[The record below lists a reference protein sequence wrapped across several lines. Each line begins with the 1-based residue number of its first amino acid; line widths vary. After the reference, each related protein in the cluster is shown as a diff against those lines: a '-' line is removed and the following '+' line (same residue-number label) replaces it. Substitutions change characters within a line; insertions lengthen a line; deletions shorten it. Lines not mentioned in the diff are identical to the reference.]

1 MPASHGFRRSPI
13 SMLGAFSS
21 LCVFSAS
28 NDYVWEFVIAKRS
41 ADIVFVI
48 GIGQRIS
55 QSMSMLLIP
64 LWVLQMHGS
73 AFALGVDV
81 AAVSLA
87 TMVLGIPIG
96 AAADRIGSRNIVLFG
111 SIIAAAS
118 TMLSV
123 TDSNVWLFG
132 FWQMVAGLGRSAT
145 WIGAQT
151 TITRASEDANSKA
164 KRIGWLSLSAQIG
177 NFGGPFL
184 AGFLVS
190 KVNITVAFI
199 VASLAIA
206 SVSIATRTGNHDTGA
221 ANADSESREKDV
233 YTSNKHF
240 GRAFGLLKL
249 PPFRFIIVSSVVRL
263 FLIAIR
269 NSFYVVYLH
278 QQGFDPLVIGIV
290 LSLGSAA
297 SAGAAALTGTLHKRF
312 ATKRLLNASII
323 AMCLAFSFIPFVSSI
338 YYQGILMVVFGLGN
352 GLSQSAQISMIAQ
365 ATPVNDQGL
374 AVGLRTSINRAVQV
388 SAPLLFGVIVSA
400 ILLPNLLFIS
410 GVASLASLVGSLW
423 RYRRVE
429 PKGANDTY

>member
-1 MPASHGFRRSPI
+1 M
-13 SMLGAFSS
+13 
-21 LCVFSAS
+21 
-28 NDYVWEFVIAKRS
+28 IAKRS
-41 ADIVFVI
+41 ANIVFVI

-55 QSMSMLLIP
+55 QSMSMLLVP
-64 LWVLQMHGS
+64 LWVLQVHGS

-81 AAVSLA
+81 AAISLA

-111 SIIAAAS
+111 SVIAAFA

-123 TDSNVWLFG
+123 ADSNLWLFG

-151 TITRASEDANSKA
+151 IITRASEDSNSKA

-177 NFGGPFL
+177 NFAGPFL

-190 KVNITVAFI
+190 KANITFAFI
-199 VASLAIA
+199 VAAVAIA
-206 SVSIATRTGNHDTGA
+206 SVSIASRTGDHENGSGEEISKSH
-221 ANADSESREKDV
+221 ESEKD
-233 YTSNKHF
+233 TSIRHF

-249 PPFRFIIVSSVVRL
+249 PAFRFIIVSSVVRL

-278 QQGFDPLVIGIV
+278 HQGFSPLVIGIV

-297 SAGAAALTGTLHKRF
+297 SAGAAALTGTLYKRF
-312 ATKRLLNASII
+312 ATKRLLNASIF
-323 AMCLAFSFIPFVSSI
+323 AMCLAFSLIPFVPSI
-338 YYQGILMVVFGLGN
+338 YFQGMLMVVFGLGN
-352 GLSQSAQISMIAQ
+352 GLSQSALISMIAQ
-365 ATPVNDQGL
+365 ATPAADQGL

-388 SAPLLFGVIVSA
+388 SAPLIFGVLVSA
-400 ILLPNLLFIS
+400 IVLPNLLFIL
-410 GVASLASLVGSLW
+410 GIAGLAGLAGSFW
-423 RYRRVE
+423 RYRGVE
-429 PKGANDTY
+429 PKGVDDRY